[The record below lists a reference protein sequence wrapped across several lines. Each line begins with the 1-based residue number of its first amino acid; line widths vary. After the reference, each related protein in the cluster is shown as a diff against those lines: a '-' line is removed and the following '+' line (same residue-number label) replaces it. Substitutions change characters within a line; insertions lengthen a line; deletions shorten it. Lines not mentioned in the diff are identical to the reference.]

1 MKKFGFMAVLLFVF
15 ILAFPHNGQAA
26 AGSAK
31 IFLDDKQLSL
41 SGNAKVENVNGNI
54 MIPFRVVGEN
64 LGFDVAWEQK
74 TRTVTIKK
82 DSDVIKLVVNQ
93 KTADVNGKKVA
104 MNIAPIL
111 RTDTVI
117 VPIRFVSEQMG
128 LKVNWDN
135 DKKIVYLYT
144 QELGN
149 GNGEAGTGAGNGG
162 EATPGTGNGSGNTGG
177 NAGSAA
183 AQVNGLSF
191 SDNRLMIA
199 TSGQAKVNA
208 FKMSGPDRIV
218 VDLENTGFSNTFSS
232 SNSLDQNST
241 GSLDISGYPDVSK
254 VRYSLYNDK
263 PSTVRVVID
272 LNRAKN
278 YTLTNEN
285 GLYIINLNTEDT
297 STPSKPPVGGGGKKI
312 VVIDAGHGAHD
323 PGTTGVTGKKEKD
336 FNLAIVLKVEKLLKQ
351 EPNIDVV
358 LTRSDD
364 TFLELKDR
372 VKIANDL
379 KADVFVSIHAN
390 SAGSSA
396 ASGSETYYQR
406 DASKAFANVMHK
418 YLVQAT
424 GLSDRGVRYGNFHV
438 IRETKMPAVL
448 LEVGYLSNKKDEATL
463 FTESVQQRVAQG
475 VVNGIKEYLGVQ

>member
-26 AGSAK
+26 ASSAK

-82 DSDVIKLVVNQ
+82 DSEVIKLVVNQ
-93 KTADVNGKKVA
+93 KTADVNGTKVSL
-104 MNIAPIL
+104 NIAPIL

-135 DKKIVYLYT
+135 NKKIVYLYT
-144 QELGN
+144 QEIETGN
-149 GNGEAGTGAGNGG
+149 GDAGTGAGNGG
-162 EATPGTGNGSGNTGG
+162 EATPGTGSGNGG
-177 NAGSAA
+177 SNAGSTA
-183 AQVNGLSF
+183 AQVNGISF

-199 TSGQAKVNA
+199 TNGQAKVNA

-218 VDLENTGFSNTFSS
+218 IDLESAKFSDTFSS
-232 SNSLDQNST
+232 SNSPLDQNSM
-241 GSLDISGYPDVSK
+241 GSLDVSGYPDVSK
-254 VRYSLYNDK
+254 VRYSLYNNN
-263 PSTVRVVID
+263 PSTVRVVVD
-272 LNRAKN
+272 LNYAKN
-278 YTLTNEN
+278 YKLTNEN
-285 GLYIINLNTEDT
+285 GLYIVDLNTSD
-297 STPSKPPVGGGGKKI
+297 SGTPSKPIGGSGKKI

-323 PGTTGVTGKKEKD
+323 PGTTGITGKKEKD

>member
-31 IFLDDKQLSL
+31 IVLDDKEISL

-54 MIPFRVVGEN
+54 MIPFRAVGEN

-74 TRTVTIKK
+74 TRTVTIQK
-82 DSDVIKLVVNQ
+82 DSTAIKLVVGQ

-104 MNIAPIL
+104 MNVAPIL

-128 LKVNWDN
+128 LTVNWDN
-135 DKKIVYLYT
+135 QKKIVYLYT
-144 QELGN
+144 QNNGN
-149 GNGEAGTGAGNGG
+149 GNGDAGTGAGNG
-162 EATPGTGNGSGNTGG
+162 TNPGAGDNGSNS
-177 NAGSAA
+177 GSVAK
-183 AQVNGLSF
+183 VDGISF
-191 SDNRLMIA
+191 SDNRLMVA
-199 TSGQAKVNA
+199 VTGKPKVND

-218 VDLENTGFSNTFSS
+218 IDFENADFSDTFGSS
-232 SNSLDQNST
+232 SLDQHKT
-241 GSLDISGYPDVSK
+241 GSLDVSGYPDVSK
-254 VRYSLYNDK
+254 VRYSLFNDN
-263 PSTVRVVID
+263 PSTVRIVID
-272 LNRAKN
+272 LNDAKS
-278 YTLTNEN
+278 YKLTNDN
-285 GLYIINLNTEDT
+285 GLYIVDLNTSD
-297 STPSKPPVGGGGKKI
+297 SGTPSKPGASGKKV

-323 PGTTGVTGKKEKD
+323 PGTTGITGKKEKD
-336 FNLAIVLKVEKLLKQ
+336 FNLAMALKVGKVLQ
-351 EPNIDVV
+351 QDPNIDVV

-372 VKIANDL
+372 AKIANDL
-379 KADVFVSIHAN
+379 KADVFVSIHGN

-406 DASKAFANVMHK
+406 DASKSLANVLNK
-418 YLVQAT
+418 YLAKTT
-424 GLSDRGVRYGNFHV
+424 GLPDRGVRYGNFHV

-448 LEVGYLSNKKDEATL
+448 LEVGYLSNKNDEAAL
-463 FTESVQQRVAQG
+463 FSESFQQRVAQG
-475 VVNGIKEYLGVQ
+475 IADGIKEYLGVN

>member
-26 AGSAK
+26 AGSGK
-31 IFLDDKQLSL
+31 IVLDDKPLNL

-93 KTADVNGKKVA
+93 KTADVNGKKVS

-117 VPIRFVSEQMG
+117 VPLRFVSEQMG

-135 DKKIVYLYT
+135 IKKVVYLYT
-144 QELGN
+144 QESGN
-149 GNGEAGTGAGNGG
+149 GNGNAGTGAGNGE
-162 EATPGTGNGSGNTGG
+162 EATPGTGNGGNHGG
-177 NAGSAA
+177 TTASAK
-183 AQVNGLSF
+183 VNGLSF

-218 VDLENTGFSNTFSS
+218 VDLENTGFSDSFGS
-232 SNSLDQNST
+232 SNSLDKNST
-241 GSLDISGYPDVSK
+241 GSLEVSGYPDVSQ
-254 VRYSLYNDK
+254 VRYSLYSDS

-272 LNRAKN
+272 LNYAKN
-278 YTLTNEN
+278 YKLSNEN
-285 GLYIINLNTEDT
+285 GLYIVDLNTTD
-297 STPSKPPVGGGGKKI
+297 SGTPSKPVGGNGKKI

-323 PGTTGVTGKKEKD
+323 PGTTGVTGKKEKN
-336 FNLAIVLKVEKLLKQ
+336 FNLAIALKVEKLLKQ

-358 LTRSDD
+358 MTRSDD
-364 TFLELKDR
+364 TFLELKER
-372 VKIANDL
+372 AKIANDL
-379 KADVFVSIHAN
+379 KADVFISIHAN

-406 DASKAFANVMHK
+406 EASKALANVMHK
-418 YLVQAT
+418 YLVKAT

-463 FTESVQQRVAQG
+463 FTESVQQKVAQG
-475 VVNGIKEYLGVQ
+475 VVNGIKEYLGVK